1 MLLKNLIKTSSSRS
15 KCCSLSLSFWT
26 WLPLWVRLITISTN
40 TEFFANFK
48 TRAKRPICLNVV
60 LAYAIYN
67 PPTKSKIFNHFFRHF
82 QKPGTPYSMV
92 DISNWAKRPFPGEN
106 IFIVGEAFHPFRGWC
121 EGSIESSQNALRD
134 GWGIQVGVAA
144 RAEGRTAQKEDLS
157 QLIKSKSMAR
167 AWE

>member
-15 KCCSLSLSFWT
+15 KCCSLFLSFWT

-67 PPTKSKIFNHFFRHF
+67 PPTKSKILNISAGISKSPVHLTPWWTSVTGQSDHSRARTSSLSV
-82 QKPGTPYSMV
+82 KPS
-92 DISNWAKRPFPGEN
+92 IRS
-106 IFIVGEAFHPFRGWC
+106 EA
-121 EGSIESSQNALRD
+121 
-134 GWGIQVGVAA
+134 GV
-144 RAEGRTAQKEDLS
+144 KDLS
-157 QLIKSKSMAR
+157 NLLR
-167 AWE
+167 TLWEMDGVSRLVWQPGQREGPPRRKT